1 MKALVFTDY
10 KTLVYRDEAEVIAKK
25 GEELIRV
32 KASGICGTDLHAYH
46 GLDEKRTP
54 PLILGHEISGINH
67 IDKTPVVINPLISC
81 RNCKECLNKCEHLCD
96 NRVFIGMSK
105 PVNKAG
111 GFADFIA
118 MPSNNIIKIPKD
130 FNVQQAA
137 LTEPSAVA
145 LHAINLASKHS
156 RTKINHSNILIIG
169 GGAIGLLVALILKSK
184 GANRTT
190 ILDTNYKRLE
200 ACQKASSSIIAH
212 PDDKKIKS
220 KNYEIIFD
228 AVGYEITRNK
238 SLECVKQGGIVVH
251 IGLSQKAGEFDF
263 LKLTRQEIILIGS
276 FAYTNNEFKHSL
288 NMLFKG
294 VLGNLSWLNYLP
306 LKEGAAAFKE
316 IHEGKISAPKIILIP

>member
-1 MKALVFTDY
+1 MERIVSERIYLSVSWDLSPSIIIKYLFGTRLIDILFTC
-10 KTLVYRDEAEVIAKK
+10 E
-25 GEELIRV
+25 GGIRI
-32 KASGICGTDLHAYH
+32 SSCIL
-46 GLDEKRTP
+46 
-54 PLILGHEISGINH
+54 PLRANLPS
-67 IDKTPVVINPLISC
+67 
-81 RNCKECLNKCEHLCD
+81 
-96 NRVFIGMSK
+96 
-105 PVNKAG
+105 
-111 GFADFIA
+111 FADFIA

-263 LKLTRQEIILIGS
+263 LKLTRLEIILIGS
-276 FAYTNNEFKHSL
+276 FAYTNNEFNHSL

-294 VLGNLSWLNYLP
+294 VLCNLSWLNYLP